1 MGGAEVVV
9 VLSGPDVVV
18 LVGMAGVVVVNGIR
32 MFTAT
37 PITAHPS
44 RDPELP
50 VVSDEAVPPSPRS
63 SVPLCTYTLLH
74 VTPSSKT
81 SSKAPNHDGTANNA
95 VES

>member
-1 MGGAEVVV
+1 
-9 VLSGPDVVV
+9 
-18 LVGMAGVVVVNGIR
+18 
-32 MFTAT
+32 
-37 PITAHPS
+37 
-44 RDPELP
+44 LP